1 MSKVERKI
9 DQHLTFQTLLSE
21 RIVKKEKWLKSCS
34 NAIGIPEPFSM
45 NDLNEVEMGA
55 GRD

>member
-9 DQHLTFQTLLSE
+9 GQHLTFQTLLSE
-21 RIVKKEKWLKSCS
+21 RIVKKKWLKSCS
-34 NAIGIPEPFSM
+34 NALGIPEPFSM